1 MEALARMNRLD
12 LVTEVT
18 EDVHI
23 YETALDL
30 WNRLFT
36 AVLDGVRTDDL
47 IAEADDF
54 LALPGVLS
62 IWAL

>member
-1 MEALARMNRLD
+1 MEAIARMTRLD
-12 LVTEVT
+12 MVTEIT
-18 EDVHI
+18 EDLSI

-30 WNRLFT
+30 WNRLHM
-36 AVLDGVRTDDL
+36 AVLDGMRTDDL
-47 IAEADDF
+47 IAEADEF